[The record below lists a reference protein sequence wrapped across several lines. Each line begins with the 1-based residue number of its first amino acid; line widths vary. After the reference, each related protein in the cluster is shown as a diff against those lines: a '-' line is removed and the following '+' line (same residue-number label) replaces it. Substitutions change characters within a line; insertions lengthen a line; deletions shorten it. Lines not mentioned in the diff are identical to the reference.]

1 MSLRFIR
8 YARPA
13 VAAAISQVA
22 GTPQAR
28 IRATVDASLQMTT
41 AAEDG
46 SNVAWDAPG
55 ATLAVLGP
63 ADAVGLA
70 GDQILTRVPAPDATA
85 VSPTQFASIEF
96 QRPDLPWLFTPY
108 APGPDDTL
116 PPWLCLVAVP
126 ATGAEIVSGPHGAL
140 VRLDANASARLPN
153 PARAAEW
160 AHVQEGDAVAGADRD
175 AVVAGARETPRRF
188 RSRLLCPMA
197 LQENTDYLACLV
209 PTFLGGRL
217 AGLGETLDLDDPALL
232 GPAWTVGQAVDLPV
246 YDHWR
251 FTTGAADRFADLVA
265 QLEAYDPGS
274 APGRSLD
281 AGMPEGTA
289 GPVFADAILG
299 MDAAMGPA
307 GAATPPSALVAH
319 LGARLADPSPLA
331 PPVYGGRHARAPLP
345 LDTRAPKWVRTL
357 NLDPVRR
364 VAAGLGAE
372 VVRRHQEE
380 MMAAIWEQAG
390 EIGRA
395 NQWLRIGQSARAAA
409 TALFLRRL
417 APDLQRGRDGDDLGA
432 LLWLAPM
439 LGHLPLAPRGL
450 TAATE
455 VVRSCLPRLAT
466 SGAFRKLM
474 RPNGPILRRLRRR
487 HDDQPQG
494 RDLLLRLA
502 DGGGRRPTPAAP
514 EATTLSAAELGSLG
528 APGGIPGRRLPG
540 DRFRIDPGVLDPSVV
555 RPGVLDPRIGPRL
568 PGRTTT
574 TANAAP
580 ASLEAARALAA
591 RWAKPRGGTCR
602 PLGLAGGGEREAL
615 FEGLR
620 AAADPAFTIARRT
633 RARIGTDPRSPA
645 LVTPTADTLDSILLA
660 PRLPWPMLR
669 PLLALDPGWLA
680 PALQARGAPEQYI
693 ALIDANPAFIE
704 SYMAGLNE
712 EIGREMLWRGFPTDQ
727 RGTVFDRFWSDAR
740 AEWPGLHTWT
750 GALGGHGL
758 SGATPRMMVALRGAL
773 LQRFDRA
780 TIFLQKASTTVPPAP
795 LPDLGGAQSTL
806 YPLVDLRL
814 PGNIACFGFDL
825 SAAEAI
831 GGGAHGPGW
840 FLVFQEPPVDLR
852 FGPTGTT
859 PPGQQVTGD
868 GSADR
873 FAETALRPQ
882 QRVYIHAAT
891 LLGRL

>member
-13 VAAAISQVA
+13 VAAAISQAA
-22 GTPQAR
+22 GAPQAR
-28 IRATVDASLQMTT
+28 IRATVDTSLRMTT
-41 AAEDG
+41 TGEDG
-46 SNVAWDAPG
+46 GTAAWTAPG

-70 GDQILTRVPAPDATA
+70 ADQILARVPAPDATA

-108 APGPDDTL
+108 APGRDDTL

-126 ATGAEIVSGPHGAL
+126 ATGAEILPSPHGAL
-140 VRLDANASARLPN
+140 VRLDPSASARLPD

-160 AHVQEGDAVAGADRD
+160 AHVQEGDAAPGAGRD
-175 AVVAGARETPRRF
+175 AVIAGARETPRRF

-197 LQENTDYLACLV
+197 LRENTEYLACLV

-251 FTTGAADRFADLVA
+251 FSTGAADRFADLVA
-265 QLEAYDPGS
+265 QLEAYDPSS

-281 AGMPEGTA
+281 AGTPEG
-289 GPVFADAILG
+289 GDSPIFADAVLG

-307 GAATPPSALVAH
+307 GRSTPPAALVGH
-319 LGARLADPSPLA
+319 LAARLADPSPLA
-331 PPVYGGRHARAPLP
+331 PPVYGGRHARAPVP
-345 LDTRAPKWVRTL
+345 PGTGAPAWVRTL

-390 EIGRA
+390 EIDRA
-395 NQWLRIGQSARAAA
+395 NQLLRLGQSARAAA

-455 VVRSCLPRLAT
+455 LVRSCLPRLAT
-466 SGAFRKLM
+466 SGAFRKLV

-494 RDLLLRLA
+494 ADLLLRLA

-528 APGGIPGRRLPG
+528 VPGGFPGRRLPG
-540 DRFRIDPGVLDPSVV
+540 DRFRIDPGVLDPRIN
-555 RPGVLDPRIGPRL
+555 RPVLIDPRIGPRL

-574 TANAAP
+574 TATTAP

-591 RWAKPRGGTCR
+591 RWAKPRAGGCR
-602 PLGLAGGGEREAL
+602 PLGHAGGGDREAL

-645 LVTPTADTLDSILLA
+645 LATPTADTLDPILLA
-660 PRLPWPMLR
+660 PTLPWPMLR
-669 PLLALDPGWLA
+669 PLLALDRAWMA

-740 AEWPGLHTWT
+740 AEWPGLDTWT
-750 GALGGHGL
+750 GPLGGHAL
-758 SGATPRMMVALRGAL
+758 TGATPRMVVAVRGTL

-780 TIFLQKASTTVPPAP
+780 AIFLQKASTTVPPAP

-825 SAAEAI
+825 TAEEAI
-831 GGGAHGPGW
+831 GGGRHGPGW
-840 FLVFQEPPVDLR
+840 YLVFQEPPVDLR
-852 FGPTGTT
+852 FGPAGNT
-859 PPGQQVTGD
+859 PSGQQVTGD
-868 GSADR
+868 GSSDR

-891 LLGRL
+891 LLGRP